1 MWRTDI
7 NDWQKISIQTAMF
20 YVDLAEKRLDETVE
34 TSKNASDKGDKL
46 ITLNITLLTT
56 ILAYLS
62 NTQHFYSYFNVTL
75 IIMVIFL
82 IIQLYYLFSNIFLFK
97 IGTKGEEPKHILKN
111 EFIENH
117 EGDEQYLNLTLQICE
132 VYQEKINSNSRIN
145 IKRANNLSKA
155 IYLFIGLPIS
165 FLLALVYFLF

>member
-7 NDWQKISIQTAMF
+7 KDWQKISIQTAMF
-20 YVDLAEKRLDETVE
+20 YVDLAEKRLEETVE

-46 ITLNITLLTT
+46 LTLNITLLTT
-56 ILAYLS
+56 ILVYLS
-62 NTQHFYSYFNVTL
+62 NTKNTYSYFNVVL

-82 IIQLYYLFSNIFLFK
+82 TVQLYFLFSNIFMFK
-97 IGTKGEEPKHILKN
+97 IGTKGEEPQHVLLN
-111 EFIENH
+111 EFIENF

-132 VYQEKINSNSRIN
+132 TYQEKIKSNNKIN
-145 IKRANNLSKA
+145 FKRAKNLTNA
-155 IYLFIGLPIS
+155 IYLFLGLPIS